1 MFGSNIVRVTG
12 VNMALYQ
19 DRGVER
25 ADLARPRVRRYT
37 RRVWVDGG
45 LHHRLDGTVSLATP
59 LRERPHAVDRGWL
72 SDGDRRGAGPEET
85 GRPARGIAEWA
96 EMSGGRLLILGEPGA
111 GKSTQLL
118 HLAEALLDSEDP
130 EDTARCPVVLLLSTW
145 QPRTGSFDQWLV
157 AELREHYQVSAALT
171 ERWLHDGTLTL
182 LLDGLDEVP
191 EEGRSQCLET
201 LNTFLRDP
209 AYADVRVALT
219 CRSTEYDRLPTR
231 LALDGAVSLAPVEVA
246 EAQRAFRAAGEAL
259 APLLRLTERNAEV
272 AAVFR
277 TPLMVVLAVLAYRD
291 GTTSLP
297 LPDGDAAQVRQEILR
312 LYVVSMLYRHRV
324 LARAE
329 PGSPA
334 IGQRGFSPSETY
346 RYLAYLAR
354 LMTRRGSRLRT
365 LLYVDELTPEW
376 LPRKG
381 EERYLP
387 QGRPTGW
394 FGRFTGRVG
403 LDHASTG
410 SMGGVLATCFFAVF
424 VAPLSVYAWGPLP
437 GLLSAVPLSL
447 AVGLLVFT
455 LFGVTRMK
463 PFGRE
468 VTFFL
473 DDEGNVP
480 RAATRWTWVAAR
492 AGRWVVPAATG
503 AATCGAVIGV
513 STTAVAG
520 LVVALTILVGGLLG
534 LGLVPDYRREPDYP
548 GEALSV
554 SGRVL
559 RTLLLAAVA
568 LGGAE
573 SAAYALVG
581 WPWQACLAAVPMST
595 CLFMITGPG
604 RAWLRTRALAF
615 GGSRSGLLPSRLG
628 PFLEHAT
635 ERALLRRAGG
645 GYAYAHD
652 ALQEFFERADPRTVP
667 EEPSR

>member
-1 MFGSNIVRVTG
+1 
-12 VNMALYQ
+12 MALYQ
-19 DRGVER
+19 DRGAENE
-25 ADLARPRVRRYT
+25 DLARQRVRRYT

-59 LRERPHAVDRGWL
+59 LRERPNAVDRGWL
-72 SDGDRRGAGPEET
+72 SDAGRRGAGPEAAA
-85 GRPARGIAEWA
+85 RPPRGVAEWA
-96 EMSGGRLLILGEPGA
+96 EEYGGRLLILGEPGA

-118 HLAEALLDSEDP
+118 HLAEDLLDSEEP
-130 EDTARCPVVLLLSTW
+130 EDRARCPVVLLLSTW
-145 QPRTGSFDQWLV
+145 QPQTGSFDRWLV
-157 AELREHYQVSAALT
+157 AELREHYQIAATLT
-171 ERWLHDGTLTL
+171 DRWLRDGTLTV

-191 EEGRSQCLET
+191 EEGRARCLEA
-201 LNTFLRDP
+201 LNTFLRD
-209 AYADVRVALT
+209 ADFADVRIAVT
-219 CRSTEYDRLPTR
+219 CRSTEYDHLPAR
-231 LALDGAVSLAPVEVA
+231 LALEGAVSLAPVEVA
-246 EAQRAFRAAGEAL
+246 EAQRAFRAAGAAL
-259 APLLRLTERNAEV
+259 DPLRRQTERNAEV

-291 GTTSLP
+291 RATALP
-297 LPDGDAAQVRQEILR
+297 LPTGDAAQVRKEILR

-329 PGSPA
+329 PGSSA
-334 IGQRGFSPSETY
+334 IGERGFSPSETY
-346 RYLAYLAR
+346 CYLAHLAR

-376 LPRKG
+376 LPRIG
-381 EERYLP
+381 EESYLP

-394 FGRFTGRVG
+394 FGRFTARVG

-410 SMGGVLATCFFAVF
+410 STGGVLATCFFAVF
-424 VAPLSVYAWGPLP
+424 VAPLSVYAWGLLP

-455 LFGVTRMK
+455 LFGVTRMQ
-463 PFGRE
+463 PFGRD
-468 VTFFL
+468 VVFFL
-473 DDEGNVP
+473 DDEASVP

-492 AGRWVVPAATG
+492 AARWVLPAAMG
-503 AATCGAVIGV
+503 AGACGLVVGV
-513 STTAVAG
+513 STTAVSG

-548 GEALSV
+548 GEALTV

-568 LGGAE
+568 LGGVE
-573 SAAYALVG
+573 SAAYALAG

-595 CLFMITGPG
+595 CLFMVTGPG
-604 RAWLRTRALAF
+604 RAWLRTRALTF

-652 ALQEFFERADPRTVP
+652 ALQEFFVHADPGAVP
-667 EEPSR
+667 EEPAGGRPVV

>member
-19 DRGVER
+19 DRGAER
-25 ADLARPRVRRYT
+25 ADHARQRVRRYT

-59 LRERPHAVDRGWL
+59 LRERPYAVDRGWL
-72 SDGDRRGAGPEET
+72 SDGGRRGAGPEET
-85 GRPARGIAEWA
+85 GHPPRGIAEWA
-96 EMSGGRLLILGEPGA
+96 GESGGRLLILGEPGA

-118 HLAEALLDSEDP
+118 HLAEALLGSQEP

-145 QPRTGSFDQWLV
+145 QPSTGSFDRWLV
-157 AELREHYQVSAALT
+157 AELREHYQVDPALT
-171 ERWLHDGTLTL
+171 DRWLRDGTLTL

-191 EEGRSQCLET
+191 EEGRSLCLEA
-201 LNTFLRDP
+201 LNAFLRDP
-209 AYADVRVALT
+209 SYADVRVALT
-219 CRSTEYDRLPTR
+219 CRSAEYDRLPAR
-231 LALDGAVSLAPVEVA
+231 LALDGGVSLAPVEVA
-246 EAQRAFRAAGEAL
+246 EAQRAFRAAGPAL
-259 APLLRLTERNAEV
+259 APLLLLTERNAEV

-291 GTTSLP
+291 DTTSLP

-329 PGSPA
+329 EGSSA
-334 IGQRGFSPSETY
+334 IGERGFSPSETY
-346 RYLAYLAR
+346 WYLAYLAR

-381 EERYLP
+381 EESYLP

-410 SMGGVLATCFFAVF
+410 STGGVLATGFFAVF
-424 VAPLSVYAWGPLP
+424 VTPLSIYAWGPMA
-437 GLLSAVPLSL
+437 GLLSAALLSP

-468 VTFFL
+468 VSFFL
-473 DDEGNVP
+473 DDEGSVP

-492 AGRWVVPAATG
+492 AAR
-503 AATCGAVIGV
+503 
-513 STTAVAG
+513 
-520 LVVALTILVGGLLG
+520 
-534 LGLVPDYRREPDYP
+534 
-548 GEALSV
+548 
-554 SGRVL
+554 
-559 RTLLLAAVA
+559 
-568 LGGAE
+568 
-573 SAAYALVG
+573 
-581 WPWQACLAAVPMST
+581 
-595 CLFMITGPG
+595 
-604 RAWLRTRALAF
+604 
-615 GGSRSGLLPSRLG
+615 
-628 PFLEHAT
+628 
-635 ERALLRRAGG
+635 
-645 GYAYAHD
+645 
-652 ALQEFFERADPRTVP
+652 
-667 EEPSR
+667 